1 MNLIY
6 FIRLLLKHVGLLV
19 VLPIIVVAIV
29 FLMTKNEPKSYKTN
43 ASVYTGIATGSSIVS
58 LEESKMDLFGTRTA
72 FDNLINIITSRRTL
86 EEVGLRLL
94 ASHLLLEH
102 PSKEIIEK
110 ESYNE
115 LMKIVPT
122 EVKSLVVKGD
132 FRRTLANLKAFQQKD
147 HENFLYELINYNHKH
162 YSSKAIKSNT
172 KVSRV
177 QTSDMVDIQFTSDD
191 PGICKQ
197 SLDILIQV
205 FIEEYAGI
213 KVNQSD
219 AVVKYFQIQI
229 DDANERLNQA
239 ENELLQFNRSNNI
252 VNYYEQTK
260 HIASEKE
267 QTNLTYMEIQM
278 ENAAA
283 ISAMKAL
290 ENKMNSHEKT
300 LLNSTE
306 IINLRNQLSKVNL
319 EIALKSNAEKLD
331 ASQENNLISE
341 LSALQT
347 QSFQLQETLNNAISQ
362 KYNLENTTEGVSSGA
377 VLNEWLNKMIEHE
390 TAKAKLTVGNQRQN
404 EFRQLFSDYAPL
416 GATMKRLERKIDVAE
431 REYLAL
437 LQSLN
442 LAKLKQQ
449 NIELNSNL
457 KIVAA
462 PFFPIVAEPSKRK
475 ILLVMAFLIGF
486 LIPAFTIIAL
496 EFLDQNI
503 RNTFRAENFIGL
515 KVAAIFP
522 VLGFD
527 KSIDVEYVKN
537 RGLDIVSR
545 RLILNT
551 EAATKKSK
559 PDINLVFSVLKGEG
573 KSLLIESLVEKLS
586 EFGYKVLL
594 LKPKI
599 ADEFTFDA
607 PNMLYYNIDHS
618 FHRVSSIS
626 ELNTDW
632 SGVDLGQYDYV
643 FVEMPGILNNTYPI
657 KLFKSSH
664 HSFLVTRANRP
675 WSKADKNAIK
685 DIVEFTKKNNPQLLL
700 NGVPIEEMESVI
712 GDLPRNRSFIR
723 RLVKNVLRLQF
734 FSKKNLGAHY
744 EKPFA
749 DEDQRRSPISVK
761 WIVLA
766 TALILVAAAGYLVV
780 YPKYKAQKAKQT
792 ETKLMDGFPQ
802 AIDNEDTLAEEP
814 IVEKTTQVEKPANV
828 APRPQNA
835 VRHLVIA
842 GVFRSSE
849 NARQCY
855 NLHKQFGFEPTIV
868 EENGGLFRVV
878 IGSYNSRSEAE
889 KIRNEVNDFVPN
901 ADASIVLTTETPE

>member
-6 FIRLLLKHVGLLV
+6 FIRLLLKHTVLLV
-19 VLPIIVVAIV
+19 ISPIIVVAIV
-29 FLMTKNEPKSYKTN
+29 FFMTKNEPKSYKTN

-72 FDNLINIITSRRTL
+72 FDNLINIITSRSTL

-94 ASHLLLEH
+94 ASHLLLEQ
-102 PSKEIIEK
+102 PRKEIIEK
-110 ESYNE
+110 QNYYE
-115 LMKIVPT
+115 LMKIVPP
-122 EVKSLVVKGD
+122 EVKALVIRGD
-132 FRRTLANLKAFQQKD
+132 FKRTLKNLKEFKETD
-147 HENFLYELINYNHKH
+147 HENFIYELINYNHRH

-177 QTSDMVDIQFTSDD
+177 QTSDMVDIQFTSSD

-197 SLDILIQV
+197 TLDILIEV
-205 FIEEYAGI
+205 FIEEYSGI

-219 AVVKYFQIQI
+219 AVVKYFQLQI

-260 HIASEKE
+260 HIASERE

-290 ENKMNSHEKT
+290 ENKMDDYGKT

-306 IINLRNQLSKVNL
+306 IISLRNQLAKVNL
-319 EIALKSNAEKLD
+319 EIALKSNAERMD
-331 ASQENNLISE
+331 ADQENNLISE

-347 QSFQLQETLNNAISQ
+347 QSFELQQTLNNAITQ
-362 KYNLENTTEGVSSGA
+362 KYNIENTTEGVSSGA

-390 TAKAKLTVGNQRQN
+390 TAKAKLIVGNQKQN

-475 ILLVMAFLIGF
+475 ILLVLAFLIGF
-486 LIPAFTIIAL
+486 IIPAFTIIAL

-522 VLGFD
+522 ILGLD
-527 KSIDVEYVKN
+527 KGVDVEYVKN

-551 EAATKKSK
+551 EAASEKPK
-559 PDINLVFSVLKGEG
+559 PDINLIFSVLTGEG
-573 KSLLIESLVEKLS
+573 KSLLSELLVEKLS
-586 EFGYKVLL
+586 QFGYNVLL
-594 LKPKI
+594 LKPKTD
-599 ADEFTFDA
+599 DEVPLNA
-607 PNMLYYNIDHS
+607 SNNLYYNIDHS
-618 FHRVSSIS
+618 FHRVSSIT
-626 ELNTDW
+626 ELVADW
-632 SGVDLGQYDYV
+632 SGVDLTSYDYV
-643 FVEMPGILNNTYPI
+643 FVEIPGILNNTYPI

-664 HSFLVTRANRP
+664 HSFLVARANRP
-675 WSKADKNAIK
+675 WSNADKNAIK
-685 DIVEFTKKNNPQLLL
+685 DIVEFTKNNNPQLLL

-712 GDLPRNRSFIR
+712 GDLPRHRTFIR

-734 FSKKNLGAHY
+734 FSRKNLGSRY
-744 EKPFA
+744 ETPKDTENQSRNSF
-749 DEDQRRSPISVK
+749 SIK
-761 WIVLA
+761 WFVLA
-766 TALILVAAAGYLVV
+766 FALLLIAGVGYFVI
-780 YPKYKAQKAKQT
+780 YPKYKTQKAKQM
-792 ETKLMDGFPQ
+792 EMKMFEGFPQ
-802 AIDNEDTLAEEP
+802 TIDNNDTLVGQPIQDMEP
-814 IVEKTTQVEKPANV
+814 QVEQSNIQLEQTQGV
-828 APRPQNA
+828 VQYQ
-835 VRHLVIA
+835 VVV
-842 GVFRSSE
+842 GVFRSKE
-849 NARQCY
+849 NARQCFY
-855 NLHKQFGFEPTIV
+855 LHKQFGFEPNIV
-868 EENGGLFRVV
+868 ELNGGLFRVV
-878 IGSYNSRSEAE
+878 VGSYNTRNEAE
-889 KIRNEVNDFVPN
+889 KIRKEVNDFVPN
-901 ADASIVLTTETPE
+901 ANASILLTTETPE

>member
-1 MNLIY
+1 MVIS
-6 FIRLLLKHVGLLV
+6 
-19 VLPIIVVAIV
+19 PIIVVAIV

-72 FDNLINIITSRRTL
+72 FDNLINIITSRSTL

-102 PSKEIIEK
+102 PSNEIIEK
-110 ESYNE
+110 QSYNE
-115 LMKIVPT
+115 LMKIVPP
-122 EVKSLVVKGD
+122 EVKALVVKGD
-132 FRRTLANLKAFQQKD
+132 FKRTLKNLKKFKDTD
-147 HENFLYELINYNHKH
+147 HENFIYEFIHYSHRH
-162 YSSKAIKSNT
+162 YSSKGIRSNT
-172 KVSRV
+172 KVTRV
-177 QTSDMVDIQFTSDD
+177 QSSDLIEIQFTSDD

-197 SLDILIQV
+197 TLDILIEV
-205 FIEEYAGI
+205 FIEEYSGI

-219 AVVKYFQIQI
+219 AVVKYFQVQI

-267 QTNLTYMEIQM
+267 HANLTYMEIQM

-290 ENKMNSHEKT
+290 ENKMSEHEKT
-300 LLNSTE
+300 ILNSAE
-306 IINLRNQLSKVNL
+306 IMNLRNQLAKVNL
-319 EIALKSNAEKLD
+319 EIALKSNADKLD
-331 ASQENNLISE
+331 AAKEKNLISE

-347 QSFQLQETLNNAISQ
+347 QSFQLQQTLNNAITQ
-362 KYNLENTTEGVSSGA
+362 KYSLENTPEGVSSGD

-390 TAKAKLTVGNQRQN
+390 TTKAKLTVGNQKQN

-475 ILLVMAFLIGF
+475 MLLVLAFLIGF

-522 VLGFD
+522 VLRLD
-527 KSIDVEYVKN
+527 KGIDVEYVKN

-551 EAATKKSK
+551 EAAIEKPK

-599 ADEFTFDA
+599 SDEFTFNA
-607 PNMLYYNIDHS
+607 PNILFYNISHS
-618 FHRVSSIS
+618 FHRVSTIS
-626 ELNTDW
+626 ELDADW
-632 SGVDLGQYDYV
+632 SGVDLADYDYV
-643 FVEMPGILNNTYPI
+643 FVEIPGILNNTYPI

-712 GDLPRNRSFIR
+712 GDLPRHRSFIR
-723 RLVKNVLRLQF
+723 RLIKNMLRLQF
-734 FSKKNLGAHY
+734 FSKKNLGTHY
-744 EKPFA
+744 EKPIT
-749 DEDQRRSPISVK
+749 DENQHRSPFSVK

-780 YPKYKAQKAKQT
+780 YPKYKDQKAKQT
-792 ETKLMDGFPQ
+792 ETKLIEGFHQ
-802 AIDNEDTLAEEP
+802 TIDNGDTLVEESIIKKAPQVEEP
-814 IVEKTTQVEKPANV
+814 ANKTT
-828 APRPQNA
+828 RPQNA
-835 VRHLVIA
+835 VRHLVVA
-842 GVFRSSE
+842 GVFRSNE

-868 EENGGLFRVV
+868 EVNGGLFRVV
-878 IGSYNSRSEAE
+878 IGSYNTRDEAE
-889 KIRNEVNDFVPN
+889 RIRKEVNDFVPN
-901 ADASIVLTTETPE
+901 ADASIVLTTETSE